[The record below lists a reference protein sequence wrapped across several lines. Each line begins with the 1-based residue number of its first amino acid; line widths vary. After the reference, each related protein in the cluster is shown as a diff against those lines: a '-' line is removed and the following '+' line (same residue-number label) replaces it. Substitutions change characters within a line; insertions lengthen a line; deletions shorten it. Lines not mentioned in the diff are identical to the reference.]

1 MATFITD
8 AVLKTFVAGV
18 LKKPEDDLNNTTYW
32 NGTITIANQS
42 ATDEIKGR
50 LAARGFTTAQIAAW
64 DRVEEF
70 NKWIGAYNAL
80 VAGGA
85 LESYDDRYV
94 ERFKRWL
101 DELDTVAVLNNGT
114 LQASQDIAEGPVNT
128 EEDLFV
134 MDDEDPRRGEVTRF

>member
-85 LESYDDRYV
+85 LESYDDRFV

-134 MDDEDPRRGEVTRF
+134 VDDEDPRRGEVTRF